1 MSLLL
6 FIVCEDCGMSY
17 PAGKKC
23 RCHPPAWNVPPPRPS
38 GRRPKGS
45 VKDVVLRA
53 KEKGMTVPETASLTG
68 LNPYTLYNAAS
79 RLGIKLRRIYR

>member
-1 MSLLL
+1 MSLT
-6 FIVCEDCGMSY
+6 FTCPDCGGTTA
-17 PAGKKC
+17 AGK
-23 RCHPPAWNVPPPRPS
+23 RCACFPPVPAPRPS

-53 KEKGMTVPETASLTG
+53 KEKGMTVPETARLTG